1 MKSARDIRRRLET
14 WEAERAQLFPQAVY
28 GLISLRKI
36 ESEVRTALDTGGDPK
51 ESSVRQRIEH
61 LRNRPRPDKATAYIL
76 DSVIKELRWA
86 LGEEQQGA
94 LRKVFWDIVV
104 AHLHDAECT
113 MRIEGTDLV
122 LEGWTRAKGP
132 TLPKRPFRLR
142 LGQGKF
148 EDERQIPD
156 PLRVVWI
163 LYPADAEDRFVLT
176 AQDDTLSG
184 ILRFSG
190 NDYDFQIRDDAT
202 GF

>member
-36 ESEVRTALDTGGDPK
+36 ESEVRTALDTSGDPK
-51 ESSVRQRIEH
+51 ESSIRQHIDH

-76 DSVIKELRWA
+76 DSVIKELRWV
-86 LGEEQQGA
+86 LGEEEQGA
-94 LRKVFWDIVV
+94 IRKVFWDIVV

-113 MRIEGTDLV
+113 MRMEGTDLV
-122 LEGWTRAKGP
+122 LEGWTHAKVP
-132 TLPKRPFRLR
+132 KLLKRPFRLR
-142 LGQGKF
+142 LRQGKF
-148 EDERQIPD
+148 EDEREFPD

-163 LYPADAEDRFVLT
+163 LYPTDAEDRFVLT

>member
-1 MKSARDIRRRLET
+1 
-14 WEAERAQLFPQAVY
+14 
-28 GLISLRKI
+28 
-36 ESEVRTALDTGGDPK
+36 
-51 ESSVRQRIEH
+51 
-61 LRNRPRPDKATAYIL
+61 
-76 DSVIKELRWA
+76 
-86 LGEEQQGA
+86 
-94 LRKVFWDIVV
+94 
-104 AHLHDAECT
+104 

-163 LYPADAEDRFVLT
+163 LYPADGEDRFVLT